1 MSFPSPVKKR
11 VVDSNARKFSVTRR
25 NINVGSMWWRMREKK
40 ELAFK
45 SPLGGCEMDE
55 MERDLY
61 PTTSQNSKIK
71 TATNKKELIR
81 TFRIEPF
88 LGSSESCE
96 KSVLQ
101 PGIS

>member
-1 MSFPSPVKKR
+1 MVA
-11 VVDSNARKFSVTRR
+11 NE
-25 NINVGSMWWRMREKK
+25 GKK

-55 MERDLY
+55 MERELY
-61 PTTSQNSKIK
+61 PTTSQNPKIK
-71 TATNKKELIR
+71 TATNKKELER
-81 TFRIEPF
+81 TF

-101 PGIS
+101 RGIP